1 MSEHNRITPEEAADR
16 LSIRELVDAYAHY
29 ADHRDAPSQMSLFT
43 PDIKF
48 LVYMD
53 AKNPEPSQKVTSRDG
68 LAPVFEEL
76 KKYEATMHFVG
87 QSTIFGVGSGQ
98 AKGETYC
105 LAHHI
110 TLKDGKRSLMI
121 AALRYLDAFVKQDG
135 RWLFAE
141 RRLYVVWI
149 EERPLS

>member
-1 MSEHNRITPEEAADR
+1 MSERNSITPEEAADR

-43 PDIKF
+43 PDTRFI
-48 LVYMD
+48 VYRD
-53 AKNPEPSQKVTSRDG
+53 AKNQQPSQTVTSREG

-76 KKYEATMHFVG
+76 KKYEATMHFIG
-87 QSTIFGVGSGQ
+87 QSTILSVGAAE

-110 TLKDGKRSLMI
+110 TVKGGKRSLMV
-121 AALRYLDAFVKQDG
+121 AALRYLDAFVKQG
-135 RWLFAE
+135 ARWLFAE
-141 RRLYVVWI
+141 RRLYVIWI